1 MKKTISYIAAAA
13 LCLAAASCHKNDKE
27 ASGEDVREIDVAEAF
42 SDSVVLHKTY
52 PGYLQAQNNAAVV
65 ARVDG
70 IITKQYYKDG
80 EYVKKGEPLFLID
93 PTLYQDAV
101 NKAQAEL
108 ASAISNRDYASSH
121 YNAVK
126 KALEANAVSKMEMLS
141 AESALEQAEA
151 SIKQCRAALHTAQTN
166 LGYCTITA
174 PISGNISASIV
185 GAGNYV
191 SGAASPVHVADI
203 YDNSSFFAIF
213 EIENAQYGKLV
224 TSDRAE
230 EKKLLRAMPLSFKSK
245 LNNQYTAD
253 LVYDAP
259 SVNKGTGTILLR
271 GAVLNKDNELKDG
284 MYVTISLPYGEMPHA
299 TLVKEASIGTNQ
311 LGKYVYLVNDSNK
324 VVYTPIEEGELFQD
338 SLRVVLK
345 GVKPGDKYVTKAL
358 LTVREGETV
367 KPHLTK

>member
-1 MKKTISYIAAAA
+1 MKKSIIYISVIAAG
-13 LCLAAASCHKNDKE
+13 LAAISCGHKDK
-27 ASGEDVREIDVAEAF
+27 AAADDGIREVDVAEAYT
-42 SDSVVLHKTY
+42 DSVVLHKTY
-52 PGYLQAQNNAAVV
+52 PGYLQAMNNAAVV

-70 IITKQYYKDG
+70 MILKQYYEDG
-80 EYVKKGEPLFLID
+80 SYVEKGQPLFLID

-108 ASAISNRDYASSH
+108 SSAISNRDYAQSH

-141 AESALEQAEA
+141 AESSLEQAEA
-151 SIKQCRAALHTAQTN
+151 TINQCKAALHTARTN
-166 LGYCTITA
+166 LGYCTVIA

-213 EIENAQYGKLV
+213 EIENTQYGELV
-224 TSDRAE
+224 TSDQKE
-230 EKKLLRAMPLSFKSK
+230 ESRLLKAMPLSFKSK
-245 LNNQYTAD
+245 LNNQYTAN

-259 SVNKGTGTILLR
+259 SVNKGTGTLKLR
-271 GAVLNKDNELKDG
+271 GAVMNKDNELKDG
-284 MYVTISLPYGEMPHA
+284 MYVTVSLPYGEMPEA
-299 TLVKEASIGTNQ
+299 TVVKEASIGTNQ
-311 LGKYVYLVNDSNK
+311 LGKYLYVVNDSNK

-345 GVKPGDKYVTKAL
+345 GVKPGDKYVTKAI

-367 KPHLTK
+367 KPILTK